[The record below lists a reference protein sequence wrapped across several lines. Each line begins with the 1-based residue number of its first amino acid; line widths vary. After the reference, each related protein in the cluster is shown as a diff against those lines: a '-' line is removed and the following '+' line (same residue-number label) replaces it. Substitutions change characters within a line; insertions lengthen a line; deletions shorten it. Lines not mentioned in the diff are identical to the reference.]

1 MQVDDDDDEAGT
13 GAGSDSRSHAGRATG
28 PRARSRAGS
37 DRSAA
42 SASAASVGHHGRAG
56 STTLPPAVADALLPR
71 RVASVET
78 LWERQ
83 AFGEIRN
90 VTSIAVH
97 EARLLPPAAA
107 SAASV
112 ALSMLGGTSTVV
124 SGAGG
129 GFHAQAGDGGD
140 DGADPDSASDPLSRG
155 FGSVK
160 RAAAASPSFALCV
173 LLGMADGVVA
183 FDVTTNELF
192 DILMPKSIDKAWSQ
206 RQTVAGA
213 AAAAGPEGTD
223 VEGVTSSLVPAGT
236 APSSSIPAT
245 ASRAGTADDGGETAE
260 EACASSLASLA
271 AGVPTSSAMLHAAWV
286 AVPPSTASQARAS
299 GLPGIDSWALAKA
312 ERLRGSGTA
321 ASSSGVDGSA
331 VLSGVDPL
339 SPRTWEVPQLARRAR
354 APASSAA
361 NRAARP
367 AAPSVAAAA
376 TTLARQAGAQSRP
389 QGAIEDSEEL
399 AVLLPPGDEADAL
412 LGIDPTTGRTLHP
425 SESRRA
431 AGSGGALDSA
441 AAGGSGGEAE
451 RVPEDGGAAR
461 SIAALAS
468 SPTLNRR
475 LLVGWHRFASIVEVQ
490 PGRSPGQ
497 VAWRISSSRSE
508 FAHAIRW
515 SAPPVAVFASAAQPT
530 AVAVMA
536 SGIEAHDTASG
547 VRVAAVP
554 VNTVVTAVR
563 CEESADILQASLT
576 PSRLVTARLLA
587 AGGERSL
594 GPVAA
599 LAAADLPGSL
609 TRGEALLE
617 AAARWWTLCEA
628 LRLQHRSFAGE
639 VGGAALTA
647 SSHSLGTVG
656 TAPDAGAGAA
666 AAAAAAR
673 RGSDRQR
680 GSFSARTEAAIE
692 AQAEALWPGAP
703 PAPVVRRAAEWV
715 RQSLNA
721 PETVL
726 VVCRQAIVAVTLQP
740 PVMEVASLVTGHRPL
755 FAPALRACEAAVW
768 RARRVSAAAR
778 QRRCMVLDAWL
789 AGADD
794 AVSKMLRSIAQR
806 SLDTDE
812 AADAAKAGEEL
823 LELQRRQQREAEAG
837 ATGRSRRDL
846 ARRRESAQ
854 RGAQPAQPAPRSLGP
869 YLEAVSAALVS
880 SGPEER
886 SWYAIGGGVR
896 RSRVRELQAIIG
908 YRRFDAGVF
917 DEGLGHL
924 LLAGERPKRI
934 LSLFPH
940 LLPRGVVL
948 RRWFPVRVGL
958 VVEHVMGGAIHAVV
972 RYLAVARRWLAL
984 RRARL
989 YEGGRRNAVPDPW
1002 AEEDES
1008 DFRLLVEASSPM
1020 HGHGRPGHASAAPS
1034 SLVFG
1039 PVSGGAE
1046 ADSAVASAEPPAAG
1060 AAGEGAAD
1068 AEDAMP
1074 SGRRATVIDV
1084 TLLDAAEW
1092 SMGEAAWGAG
1102 SGGAVLLSGEAVGL
1116 SQSGG
1121 SGAAPASSRLGE
1133 HGGPAMRRRFC
1144 RVEDIDEG
1152 VLVDTCL
1159 AAACIAWEA
1168 QSMRHAGVAGS
1179 GGAVDIQSASA
1190 LASAN
1195 ATESLREE
1203 FGDATP
1209 RPGPGDDFSDGGLE
1223 DDDDD
1228 DDDDD
1233 GGEGESDGESV
1244 FGLDGVE
1251 AAAADRGGFV
1261 DGDADLMGWELLQV
1275 PEADQESKAGETGA
1289 ASGDGSSQRPR
1300 VPLGRGSGLG
1310 AAAQLGMAVTARSAA
1325 LCKALREASKQGTT
1339 RAGGGR
1345 ARGGRAGPGGERAS
1359 GWRPDAM
1366 LPGARP
1372 GAGMPSRARG
1382 ATAQSAAGAG
1392 IDRIASEA
1400 ASSSAGED
1408 VEAARRTLRLLLTSS
1423 NLCDTAETVLRLR
1436 HAGKWAEVLLLL
1448 TSRGRF
1454 DEAVSLLSLSLEARV
1469 AECRELQGRF
1479 EAALQEAAKAGAVQ
1493 LSEGDALHG
1502 AEQSQGPAL
1511 GPGGSAGGAATMRK
1525 RRAGL
1530 GGGAGGAGASSG
1542 VRDGDGGGQRR
1553 QGAQGAAVRT
1563 AAPRRT
1569 GAAVPSSA
1577 SGAGRRLAQGDPDCP
1592 PLGPSAGAAEAAE
1605 AARLARLH
1613 WQASLR
1619 RVRRRLR
1626 LLLAFLSCLGR
1637 ESQDLV
1643 LWTLRPLLLGALGP
1657 LGMSGALG
1665 VLRQRRPSTWLGQA
1679 ADLRA
1684 RSQRRADQRRAIRV
1698 ASAAARTTFASEGPA
1713 TIEGEPV
1720 AAAAAAT
1727 ATAAAAAAP
1736 ATSWP
1741 SAAPRSDAAGTD
1753 AQANRASVEGVPAW
1767 VLDQDK
1773 QTWASLDAE
1782 AAADASVARK
1792 LPWWSGLGPDLGLG
1806 LGVAIPFAEHA
1817 PLDPDAVLAMFAAL
1831 ARAEKA
1837 PSASAAVQRATM
1849 AFLEFVVNDIGDPA
1863 QRFHLQLAELYM
1875 GCVLAQLRKRR
1886 PDCAPQAHGGDH
1898 AGRHRARAGRDPPD
1912 GAPGPA
1918 EGQLPPGAAR
1928 ASAEPGLL
1936 GSLRRR
1942 LLRLFEDSPS
1952 LPAAS
1957 LLPRLPAGGVLLE
1970 ERASLL
1976 RRLGRHEE
1984 ALRIWVERLR
1994 DLEGALTYCD
2004 DVAVDAILSRE
2015 GAPSSLWS
2023 KGRPA
2028 LAAAAAAAAARLGL
2042 SDGPPPAAGPEGEP
2056 TRPVALS
2063 DIGVGGGS
2071 MPSAM
2076 RKAWLA
2082 RAGSQAV
2089 RAALRLA
2096 LHHRAGVSGAAA
2108 GQDSP
2113 VADGGFAVDAADA
2126 DAVERAGQEQLTWQD
2141 LEQASQ
2147 PAVVSAGNVLSSASR
2162 RHSVYATLLRV
2173 VVAASGW
2180 SSSQAGVAAPHPSAP
2195 GQALAGSAP
2204 PSTGSPAPG
2213 RAAASGAAAASAT
2226 TPVRGRDHRPAAGS
2240 DGCPLVD
2247 GLRARL
2253 VSPEAGRPAHCSTP
2267 PCAGHGEAG
2276 DSSVS
2281 LRAATAALASRA
2293 GVLRASDTLAALPGA
2308 CSVQSVLPLLRA
2320 LSVSVGQDGRA
2331 ARVERGFVARRAGAT
2346 EALLHA
2352 RLEETEEA
2360 RVRLAEEQQALEEE
2374 EAAAAARA
2382 ARQADEAR
2390 AAKTALASRQA
2401 AAAGGRQS
2409 SRPVAD
2415 VASESAAG
2423 LASGAGAASSEGR
2436 RAGAASGGL
2445 AATPS
2450 TWERLRQRRQRKAER
2465 GNVAGDA

>member
-1 MQVDDDDDEAGT
+1 MARRDVIEARLVASKLDIVATSACQHRDRLYVGGKDGSLRVFGVSNSRGRVKVTQLDCNRKFARDRNPVTQLQVVPQWSALLAICNGGLQAFSLAPDEAGKLPAKEAAPPAIKLPPAARGAARFAVAPGAGLIVTSGGRDGKELRFLKVSLECAPVQVDDDDDEAGT

-245 ASRAGTADDGGETAE
+245 AARAGTADDGGETAE

-441 AAGGSGGEAE
+441 AAGGSGEEAE

-1046 ADSAVASAEPPAAG
+1046 ADSAVASAEAPAAG

-1233 GGEGESDGESV
+1233 DGGEGESDGESV

-1289 ASGDGSSQRPR
+1289 ASADGS
-1300 VPLGRGSGLG
+1300 
-1310 AAAQLGMAVTARSAA
+1310 T
-1325 LCKALREASKQGTT
+1325 
-1339 RAGGGR
+1339 
-1345 ARGGRAGPGGERAS
+1345 
-1359 GWRPDAM
+1359 
-1366 LPGARP
+1366 
-1372 GAGMPSRARG
+1372 
-1382 ATAQSAAGAG
+1382 
-1392 IDRIASEA
+1392 
-1400 ASSSAGED
+1400 
-1408 VEAARRTLRLLLTSS
+1408 
-1423 NLCDTAETVLRLR
+1423 ETVLRLR

-1454 DEAVSLLSLSLEARV
+1454 DEA
-1469 AECRELQGRF
+1469 
-1479 EAALQEAAKAGAVQ
+1479 
-1493 LSEGDALHG
+1493 
-1502 AEQSQGPAL
+1502 
-1511 GPGGSAGGAATMRK
+1511 
-1525 RRAGL
+1525 
-1530 GGGAGGAGASSG
+1530 AS
-1542 VRDGDGGGQRR
+1542 
-1553 QGAQGAAVRT
+1553 
-1563 AAPRRT
+1563 
-1569 GAAVPSSA
+1569 
-1577 SGAGRRLAQGDPDCP
+1577 
-1592 PLGPSAGAAEAAE
+1592 
-1605 AARLARLH
+1605 
-1613 WQASLR
+1613 
-1619 RVRRRLR
+1619 
-1626 LLLAFLSCLGR
+1626 
-1637 ESQDLV
+1637 
-1643 LWTLRPLLLGALGP
+1643 
-1657 LGMSGALG
+1657 
-1665 VLRQRRPSTWLGQA
+1665 
-1679 ADLRA
+1679 
-1684 RSQRRADQRRAIRV
+1684 
-1698 ASAAARTTFASEGPA
+1698 
-1713 TIEGEPV
+1713 
-1720 AAAAAAT
+1720 
-1727 ATAAAAAAP
+1727 
-1736 ATSWP
+1736 
-1741 SAAPRSDAAGTD
+1741 
-1753 AQANRASVEGVPAW
+1753 RASVEGVPAW

-1831 ARAEKA
+1831 VRAEKA

-2096 LHHRAGVSGAAA
+2096 LHHRAGASGAAG

-2226 TPVRGRDHRPAAGS
+2226 TPHPAVRWAWR
-2240 DGCPLVD
+2240 
-2247 GLRARL
+2247 
-2253 VSPEAGRPAHCSTP
+2253 
-2267 PCAGHGEAG
+2267 
-2276 DSSVS
+2276 
-2281 LRAATAALASRA
+2281 
-2293 GVLRASDTLAALPGA
+2293 
-2308 CSVQSVLPLLRA
+2308 
-2320 LSVSVGQDGRA
+2320 
-2331 ARVERGFVARRAGAT
+2331 
-2346 EALLHA
+2346 
-2352 RLEETEEA
+2352 
-2360 RVRLAEEQQALEEE
+2360 
-2374 EAAAAARA
+2374 
-2382 ARQADEAR
+2382 
-2390 AAKTALASRQA
+2390 
-2401 AAAGGRQS
+2401 
-2409 SRPVAD
+2409 
-2415 VASESAAG
+2415 
-2423 LASGAGAASSEGR
+2423 SG
-2436 RAGAASGGL
+2436 
-2445 AATPS
+2445 
-2450 TWERLRQRRQRKAER
+2450 
-2465 GNVAGDA
+2465 